1 MTIIENM
8 SGQITINKSV
18 LQILVERLQLPVN
31 AATRQ
36 RAVLH
41 VEDWLGTAMLGA
53 RQPAATGFITASEQ
67 TANQALSCTA
77 MSGNQHDWWHALQ
90 INAALGNLL
99 EMDDLHRVSILHPGP
114 VIVPAAIAVAEK
126 VGASGEALLT
136 AIVRG
141 YEATIRIGAALGT
154 THYQYFHNT
163 STCGTFGAAAAAAS
177 LLNLNAA
184 QTMWALANAGSR
196 TGGLWQMR
204 HEACETKSL
213 HNVVAAQTGVQ
224 AALLARHH
232 VRGPSLLLEGAQGLF
247 QAMSDGS
254 SAKTNATAVVA
265 DLDSDWRIHEV
276 SFKPWP
282 ACRHAHPV
290 IDAALAVREKINHRT
305 IAKIDIE
312 TYKSAIDFCDKPQP
326 KTEHEAKFSLQH
338 CASVV
343 LMKGKP
349 QLDDFVLSNLSQE
362 AIVKLRNRVVV
373 SENSAMTRQFPNH
386 YQASIRVTFDDGSMI
401 EHMQHDA
408 KGDPELPMTI
418 DEIDAKARMLMMA
431 ANVVDV
437 EGLIAAT
444 KALDSTALVA
454 SWTQHWHGRQHG

>member
-8 SGQITINKSV
+8 SGQITINKPV
-18 LQILVERLQLPVN
+18 LQILVDRLQLPVN
-31 AATRQ
+31 TATRQ

-41 VEDWLGTAMLGA
+41 VEDWLGTALLGV
-53 RQPAATGFITASEQ
+53 RQPAAAGFIAASEQ
-67 TANQALSCTA
+67 TVNQVASCTA
-77 MSGNQHDWWHALQ
+77 MTGHQYDWWHALQ

-126 VGASGEALLT
+126 IGASGEVLLT

-213 HNVVAAQTGVQ
+213 HNVMAAQTGVQ
-224 AALLARHH
+224 AALLAQHD
-232 VRGPSLLLEGAQGLF
+232 VRGPSQLLEGAQGLF
-247 QAMSDGS
+247 QATSDG
-254 SAKTNATAVVA
+254 ANAAAVVA
-265 DLDSDWRIHEV
+265 DLEADWRIHEV

-290 IDAALAVREKINHRT
+290 IDAALAVREKIGDRT
-305 IAKIDIE
+305 IEKIDIE
-312 TYKSAIDFCDKPQP
+312 TYQSAIDFCDKPAP

-338 CASVV
+338 CAAVV
-343 LMKGKP
+343 LVKGKP
-349 QLDDFVLSNLSQE
+349 QLEDFALSNLSQA
-362 AIVKLRNRVVV
+362 AIVNLRNRVVV
-373 SENSAMTRQFPNH
+373 SENSAMTRQFPTH
-386 YQASIRVTFDDGSMI
+386 YQASIRVTLTDGSVVA
-401 EHMQHDA
+401 HMQHDA
-408 KGDPELPMTI
+408 KGDPELPLTI
-418 DEIDAKARMLMMA
+418 DEIDAKARMLMTA

-444 KALDSTALVA
+444 KALDSTTLVS
-454 SWTQHWHGRQHG
+454 SWTKRWHGGQHA